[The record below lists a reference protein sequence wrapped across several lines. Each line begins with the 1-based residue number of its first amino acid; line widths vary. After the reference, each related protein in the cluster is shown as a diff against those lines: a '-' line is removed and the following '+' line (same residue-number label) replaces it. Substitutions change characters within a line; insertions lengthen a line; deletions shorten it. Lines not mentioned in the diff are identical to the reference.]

1 MAVPLASS
9 LQLHCSGSGLRDKQS
24 TTTAAKA
31 RPSTSRAHCT
41 TETTFVS
48 LLTKPTRAERSTAVS
63 ARDSANI
70 IKQISSSWIFRKQT
84 QTKKTQEG
92 TVRQCACKTT
102 ARGNVHSL
110 RATCGHKAMDGVQI
124 RASLYLSNLIVR
136 AISSCNPSRHCQK
149 EEVRKTERGMD
160 QCKSSYLLLSASSH
174 DGVQIRASIYLSN
187 LAVRSPKSGDEET
200 RAEKR
205 RTGMNPQQ
213 TESSAAC
220 KNDDRALCE
229 RSRFAP

>member
-70 IKQISSSWIFRKQT
+70 IKQISSSCIFRKQT
-84 QTKKTQEG
+84 QTKKNQEG
-92 TVRQCACKTT
+92 SERGSGRAKTT

-110 RATCGHKAMDGVQI
+110 RATCGHKSNGRCANQGFDLLVESHRSGHLVLRPQPTLPKRRSEENRAGDGPVQI
-124 RASLYLSNLIVR
+124 V
-136 AISSCNPSRHCQK
+136 
-149 EEVRKTERGMD
+149 
-160 QCKSSYLLLSASSH
+160 LLTTLRLLP
-174 DGVQIRASIYLSN
+174 GR
-187 LAVRSPKSGDEET
+187 
-200 RAEKR
+200 
-205 RTGMNPQQ
+205 
-213 TESSAAC
+213 
-220 KNDDRALCE
+220 
-229 RSRFAP
+229 

>member
-1 MAVPLASS
+1 
-9 LQLHCSGSGLRDKQS
+9 
-24 TTTAAKA
+24 
-31 RPSTSRAHCT
+31 
-41 TETTFVS
+41 
-48 LLTKPTRAERSTAVS
+48 
-63 ARDSANI
+63 
-70 IKQISSSWIFRKQT
+70 
-84 QTKKTQEG
+84 
-92 TVRQCACKTT
+92 
-102 ARGNVHSL
+102 
-110 RATCGHKAMDGVQI
+110 MDGVQI

-229 RSRFAP
+229 RSRFAPPHDPLRGWLINALAPFTSLRRTVWSSLVHVQRGESND